1 MTTALTQSS
10 ARAHNKKI
18 VQNVVI
24 KPEDLPTK
32 KSEDW
37 RYLDVAALAGAYEL
51 INDKPVI
58 TRGPLG
64 SRSGRATQMHFETGP
79 ASQTIKSPQEI
90 KPAAGA
96 AETIF
101 ENITRKAPIHTVR
114 VDRSCRL
121 TIVHQSPGAGQIVCS
136 AIQIIIASPQAVTVD
151 LDERWENK
159 LSRGLFIG
167 NTVIELGK
175 SAVLRHKIDQRMVAA
190 NHIKSYSV
198 RVGQAARYNL
208 AVSAGRGQILRTT
221 ASIDLIGA
229 RASTLVAVAQSGSG
243 SQQLDSGIVINHAAP
258 NTKSLQEIR
267 TLVRDEAHGIVNGGV
282 HVKKN
287 AVHSSVSQFAH
298 GLMLSPRAHCYGKP
312 SLRIHTDKVQAR
324 HGFSIRPVD
333 EQQLFYLQSRGQVSA
348 DAKDQLVN
356 AFISEVL
363 PAELQ

>member
-1 MTTALTQSS
+1 
-10 ARAHNKKI
+10 
-18 VQNVVI
+18 VI

-64 SRSGRATQMHFETGP
+64 SRSGRATQMHFEKGP
-79 ASQTIKSPQEI
+79 ASQTIKPALTIKSARAIKFAQTK
-90 KPAAGA
+90 KPAA

-101 ENITRKAPIHTVR
+101 EIITRKAPIYTVR

-159 LSRGLFIG
+159 LSRGLFVG
-167 NTVIELGK
+167 NTVIELGN
-175 SAVLRHKIDQRMVAA
+175 SAVLKHKIDQRMVAA

-198 RVGQAARYNL
+198 SVGRAARYNL
-208 AVSAGRGQILRTT
+208 AISAGRGQILRTN

-333 EQQLFYLQSRGQVSA
+333 EQQLFYLQSRGQLSA
-348 DAKDQLVN
+348 DAKDQLVK